1 MPPADEPLISHL
13 TTLFDPDVR
22 RLKDHGQIIGSTVVP
37 AVIRFLRDESGAT
50 AIEYAVIASGVAVA
64 IASTI
69 VSLGSSVKGLFTSV
83 SSAMK

>member
-1 MPPADEPLISHL
+1 MFKLQRQAIVPS
-13 TTLFDPDVR
+13 
-22 RLKDHGQIIGSTVVP
+22 VV
-37 AVIRFLRDESGAT
+37 RFLRDESGAT
-50 AIEYAVIASGVAVA
+50 AIEYAIIASGVAVA

>member
-1 MPPADEPLISHL
+1 M
-13 TTLFDPDVR
+13 
-22 RLKDHGQIIGSTVVP
+22 LKSPRHAIVHPS
-37 AVIRFLRDESGAT
+37 AAFLRDESGAT
-50 AIEYAVIASGVAVA
+50 AIEYAMIASGVAVA